1 MKAINNRGV
10 ITVFLSIILSSIFL
24 VAGVFSDAARL
35 RLAYAQVQRANKT
48 AIGSVLAG
56 YNNQLKDQYGLF
68 GFYLDDSTLFD
79 SFEEYFVK
87 NLNVDENNFLYNYTI
102 EDIKLKQPLN
112 LENRQIFEHQIME
125 FMKYRAP
132 YELANDLLAKIDG
145 IKNIS
150 SGAKVYKRKIET
162 DEKAGE
168 MGSSQLDMRDKAAV
182 INDCNI
188 SEAITEQKN
197 RYLNEIKREE
207 ECSERLGRLQDMYS
221 NQSDNNDRKGLIEE
235 MNSLQRELSNIRQSK
250 SEIRSNVINSL
261 EQYKSLNVQALERAN
276 TINVQKNGLLERI
289 DGELE
294 FAKENH
300 EGIKELKKSYE
311 ESLIFMK
318 KIISED
324 NAHEVAGSLERNA
337 AVSSSIISRAGG
349 SETDFLAAIDNISE
363 TVNIN
368 YKFNISS
375 PSTSEDE
382 DNRGKVK
389 QALKDIFTEKPDTM
403 IIENLLLARLPSK
416 KVFSGEKYSEE
427 DEIKKWHGTDFE
439 NIASVDAELDY
450 LAGKE
455 NKFGEMA
462 FRIAEELY
470 INEYIMGTFKHDVPL
485 LEGENESAAY
495 NMRSKD
501 KTKRDGYFSCF
512 EVEYIINGNK
522 DEAINSMLVKSE
534 ILAIRLI
541 SNVIHIYTDTS
552 KMTRITSLAAAL
564 SSWSAGLSTP
574 WIQTM
579 LVFSW
584 AMLESAYDLEQL
596 AQGKKILLF
605 KTKNQ
610 WKTDLSGA
618 VDKKK
623 TDNADNNPF
632 CLSYQDYLKVFLL
645 LTGKEK
651 KLARTQDL
659 IQLNVGISSPGFL
672 VEGCST
678 VLEADTTVSIKNMF
692 VAIPNFT
699 HKERE
704 NLSRSYINAK
714 MFTGF

>member
-1 MKAINNRGV
+1 MKAINNRGA
-10 ITVFLSIILSSIFL
+10 ITVFLSIVLSSIFL
-24 VAGVFSDAARL
+24 VAGVFSDAARI
-35 RLAYAQVQRANKT
+35 RLAHAQVQRANKT
-48 AIGSVLAG
+48 AISSVLAG

-68 GFYLDDSTLFD
+68 GVYLDDSTLFD
-79 SFEEYFVK
+79 SFEEYFIK
-87 NLNVDENNFLYNYTI
+87 NLNIDENNFLYNYAI

-168 MGSSQLDMRDKAAV
+168 MGSSQLDMRDKATA
-182 INDCNI
+182 INDRNI
-188 SEAITEQKN
+188 SNNITDQKS
-197 RYLNEIKREE
+197 RYLDEIAREE
-207 ECSERLGRLQDMYS
+207 ECSERLNRLQDMYS
-221 NQSDNNDRKGLIEE
+221 NQADSNDRKELMEE
-235 MNSLQRELSNIRQSK
+235 INSARRELSNIRRTK
-250 SEIRSNVINSL
+250 SEIKSSVINSL
-261 EQYKSLNVQALERAN
+261 EQYKSLNIQALERAK
-276 TINVQKNGLLERI
+276 TITVQKNGLLERI

-294 FAKENH
+294 YAKDNQ
-300 EGIKELKKSYE
+300 EGIKELQKSYE
-311 ESLIFMK
+311 ESLLHMK
-318 KIISED
+318 KIIAED
-324 NAHEVAGSLERNA
+324 NAHEVTGTLENNV
-337 AVSSSIISRAGG
+337 AVSSRIISKAGG
-349 SETDFLAAIDNISE
+349 SESDFLSVIDSITQTE
-363 TVNIN
+363 DIN
-368 YKFNISS
+368 YTFNIST

-389 QALKDIFTEKPDTM
+389 QALKDIFTEKPDTRT
-403 IIENLLLARLPSK
+403 IENALLARLPSR
-416 KVFSGEKYSEE
+416 KVFSGEDPSEE
-427 DEIKKWHGTDFE
+427 EEIKNWNNTDFE
-439 NIASVDAELDY
+439 NIGSVDAELEY

-455 NKFGEMA
+455 NKFGEIA
-462 FRIAEELY
+462 SHIAEELY

-552 KMTRITSLAAAL
+552 KMTRISSLAAAL
-564 SSWSAGLSTP
+564 SSWSAGLATP
-574 WIQTM
+574 LLQTM

-584 AMLESAYDLEQL
+584 AMLESVYDLEQL

-623 TDNADNNPF
+623 TDNVDNNPF
-632 CLSYQDYLKVFLL
+632 CLSYQDYLKIFLL

-659 IQLNVGISSPGFL
+659 VQLNVRISCPGFL

-678 VLEADTTVSIKNMF
+678 VLEADTTVSVKNMF

-714 MFTGF
+714 VFTGY